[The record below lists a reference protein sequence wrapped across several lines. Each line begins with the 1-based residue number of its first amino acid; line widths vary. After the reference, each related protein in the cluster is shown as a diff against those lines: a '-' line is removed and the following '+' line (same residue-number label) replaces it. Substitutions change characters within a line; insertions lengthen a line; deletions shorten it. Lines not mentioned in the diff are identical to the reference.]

1 MERRL
6 SIRMA
11 GPNVPDGKF
20 ALRDLQ
26 RIVHPLEQA
35 LRALLPASKPAGAKA
50 GRPRKPEVRFLLSAI
65 ESGSA
70 IASGEID
77 TDLEPTLEN
86 FEVEPLVLLVEGLDG
101 TSDQLPENSRR
112 HLDRIAQNLPV
123 GVDYVELTVPV
134 EEKSARIYRR
144 QSDQPA
150 GRAEKLATL
159 SGRLMSIDFRNGFAR
174 LEVQAERQQKA
185 AAQMVLLRFP
195 DELAND
201 LQRCAR
207 QQVSVHGVAVL
218 GAGGEIE
225 SLDVQRIHV
234 TLDDR
239 RGLWAP
245 KRLRWPTADERLD
258 NVDMQEFLRTS
269 RDQGEG
275 GA

>member
-134 EEKSARIYRR
+134 KEKSARIYRR
-144 QSDQPA
+144 QSNQPA

-174 LEVQAERQQKA
+174 LEVQAERQRKA

-269 RDQGEG
+269 RDHGED

>member
-144 QSDQPA
+144 QSNQPA

-174 LEVQAERQQKA
+174 LEVQAERQRKA

-269 RDQGEG
+269 RDHGEDD
-275 GA
+275 A

>member
-11 GPNVPDGKF
+11 GPGVPEGKF

-35 LRALLPASKPAGAKA
+35 LRALLPASKPPSVKA

-70 IASGEID
+70 VASGEID
-77 TDLEPTLEN
+77 TDLEPALEN

>member
-11 GPNVPDGKF
+11 GPEVPEGKF

-35 LRALLPASKPAGAKA
+35 VRALLPASKPDGVQK
-50 GRPRKPEVRFLLSAI
+50 GRPRKPQVRFLLSAI

-70 IASGEID
+70 VASGEID
-77 TDLEPTLEN
+77 MDLEPTLEN
-86 FEVEPLVLLVEGLDG
+86 FGVEPLVQLVEGLDG
-101 TSDQLPENSRR
+101 TSARLPENSRR
-112 HLDRIAQNLPV
+112 HLDRIAQNLPD
-123 GVDYVELTVPV
+123 GVDYVELVVPA

-144 QSDQPA
+144 RPPDQPT
-150 GRAEKLATL
+150 GRAEKAATL

-174 LEVQAERQQKA
+174 LEVQAERRQKA

-201 LQRCAR
+201 VQRCAR
-207 QQVSVHGVAVL
+207 QQVSVHGIAML
-218 GAGGEIE
+218 DAGGAIE
-225 SLDVQRIHV
+225 SLNVQRIHV

-245 KRLRWPTADERLD
+245 KRLRWPTPDERLD

-269 RDQGEG
+269 SEEDE
-275 GA
+275 A

>member
-11 GPNVPDGKF
+11 GPEVPEGKF

-35 LRALLPASKPAGAKA
+35 VRALLPASKPDGTQK
-50 GRPRKPEVRFLLSAI
+50 GRPRKPQVRFLLSAI

-70 IASGEID
+70 VASGEID
-77 TDLEPTLEN
+77 MDMEPTLEN
-86 FEVEPLVLLVEGLDG
+86 FGIEPLILLVDGLDG
-101 TSDQLPENSRR
+101 TSAQLPENSRR
-112 HLDRIAQNLPV
+112 HLDRIAQNLPA
-123 GVDYVELTVPV
+123 GVDYVELTVPA

-144 QSDQPA
+144 RQPNQPT
-150 GRAEKLATL
+150 GRAEKAATL
-159 SGRLMSIDFRNGFAR
+159 LGRLMSIDFRNGFAR

-207 QQVSVHGVAVL
+207 QQVSVHGVAML
-218 GAGGEIE
+218 DAGGAIE
-225 SLDVQRIHV
+225 SLNVQRIHS

-239 RGLWAP
+239 QGLWAP
-245 KRLRWPTADERLD
+245 KRLRWPTPDERLN

-269 RDQGEG
+269 SEEDE
-275 GA
+275 A

>member
-11 GPNVPDGKF
+11 GPEVPEGKF

-35 LRALLPASKPAGAKA
+35 VRALLPASQPDGIRK
-50 GRPRKPEVRFLLSAI
+50 GRPRKPQVRFLLSAI

-70 IASGEID
+70 VASGEID
-77 TDLEPTLEN
+77 MDMEPTLEN
-86 FEVEPLVLLVEGLDG
+86 FGVEPLVLLIEGLDG
-101 TSDQLPENSRR
+101 TSAQLPENSRR
-112 HLDRIAQNLPV
+112 HLDRIAQNLPA
-123 GVDYVELTVPV
+123 GVDYVELTVPA

-144 QSDQPA
+144 RQPDQPA
-150 GRAEKLATL
+150 GRAEKAATL
-159 SGRLMSIDFRNGFAR
+159 SGRLMSIDFRNSLAR
-174 LEVQAERQQKA
+174 LEVQAERQQQA
-185 AAQMVLLRFP
+185 ATRMVLLRFP

-207 QQVSVHGVAVL
+207 QQVRVRGVAL
-218 GAGGEIE
+218 LDAGEEIE
-225 SLDVQRIHV
+225 SLNVQQIHS

-245 KRLRWPTADERLD
+245 KRLRWPTSDERLD

-269 RDQGEG
+269 SEEDE
-275 GA
+275 A

>member
-11 GPNVPDGKF
+11 GPEVPEGKF

-35 LRALLPASKPAGAKA
+35 VRALLPASTPDGIQK
-50 GRPRKPEVRFLLSAI
+50 GRPRKPQVRFLLSAI

-70 IASGEID
+70 VASGEID
-77 TDLEPTLEN
+77 MDLEPTLEN
-86 FEVEPLVLLVEGLDG
+86 FEVEPLVLLVEGLGG
-101 TSDQLPENSRR
+101 TSAQLPESSRR
-112 HLDRIAQNLPV
+112 HLDRIAQNLPT
-123 GVDYVELTVPV
+123 GVDYVELTVPA

-144 QSDQPA
+144 RQPDQPT
-150 GRAEKLATL
+150 GRTEKTATL
-159 SGRLMSIDFRNGFAR
+159 SGRLMSINFRNGLAR
-174 LEVQAERQQKA
+174 LEVQAERQRKA

-201 LQRCAR
+201 VQRCAR
-207 QQVSVHGVAVL
+207 QQVSVHGVAML
-218 GAGGEIE
+218 DAGGEIE
-225 SLDVQRIHV
+225 SLNVQRIRS

-239 RGLWAP
+239 QSLWAP
-245 KRLRWPTADERLD
+245 KRLRWPTPDERLD

-269 RDQGEG
+269 SEEDD
-275 GA
+275 A